1 MVTGPLLI
9 RGSLTGGDRRVRPR
23 GRRHIT
29 LRVPASMAYTFLNI
43 TTMQTF
49 ACDDEEWRAYLE
61 RARAAG
67 WEEEGT
73 AFDFECEVDDAYD
86 PMVDYLYNLLL
97 IFYVSRDMLE
107 WDGNYIDKKNQVVSD
122 SDAYCLMQAL
132 EAGWSSPDRG
142 FLDFL
147 NSGPFRIL
155 RD

>member
-1 MVTGPLLI
+1 
-9 RGSLTGGDRRVRPR
+9 
-23 GRRHIT
+23 
-29 LRVPASMAYTFLNI
+29 MAYTFLNL
-43 TTMQTF
+43 TTLRTF
-49 ACDDEEWRAYLE
+49 SCDDEEWLACLE

-107 WDGNYIDKKNQVVSD
+107 WNGNYIDKKNQVVSE
-122 SDAYCLMQAL
+122 SDAYYLMQAL
-132 EAGWSSPDRG
+132 EKDWPSPDRS

-147 NSGPFRIL
+147 NSGPVRIL